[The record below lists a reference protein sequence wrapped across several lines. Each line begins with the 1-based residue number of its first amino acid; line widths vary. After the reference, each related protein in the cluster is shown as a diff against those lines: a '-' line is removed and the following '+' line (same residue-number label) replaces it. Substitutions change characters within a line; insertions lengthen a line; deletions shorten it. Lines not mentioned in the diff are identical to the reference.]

1 MKIKKWLV
9 ITGMVALLSGAILT
23 GLPAVNAIA
32 AGGPNGNSTGK
43 ALNSS
48 AVNCTGVVC
57 EQGTLCGTGLHQ
69 GSRNGGGT
77 GVCQFSQ

>member
-9 ITGMVALLSGAILT
+9 TTGMVALLSGAILT

-32 AGGPNGNSTGK
+32 AGGPNGNGTGK

-48 AVNCTGVVC
+48 VVNCTEAVC
-57 EQGTLCGTGLHQ
+57 EQGTLCGTGLQH
-69 GSRNGGGT
+69 GARNGGGT